1 LNVFPSCSGPLQIFH
16 TCENT
21 ITADPIMNNYA
32 PCSAISSAGMKK
44 ADPMKYNVDPVAE
57 AKKLIDNCKK
67 GQFSF
72 V

>member
-1 LNVFPSCSGPLQIFH
+1 
-16 TCENT
+16 
-21 ITADPIMNNYA
+21 MNNYA

-57 AKKLIDNCKK
+57 AKKLIDSCRK